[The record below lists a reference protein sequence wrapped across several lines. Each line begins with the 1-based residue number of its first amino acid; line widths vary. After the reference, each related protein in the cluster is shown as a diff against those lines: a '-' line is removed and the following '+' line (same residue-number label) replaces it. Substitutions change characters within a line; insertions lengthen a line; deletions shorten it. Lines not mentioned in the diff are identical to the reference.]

1 MVKKQNKEPI
11 QPKCSRRHYV
21 LLTALIITWY
31 INPQQKK
38 ILQHKEETGLWMFYL
53 NVKQIECTVFHKGR
67 GYLFILLPGI
77 MIL

>member
-1 MVKKQNKEPI
+1 
-11 QPKCSRRHYV
+11 
-21 LLTALIITWY
+21 
-31 INPQQKK
+31 
-38 ILQHKEETGLWMFYL
+38 MFYL